1 MEGTGLS
8 VGDALALGNRR
19 DEGFMDGGYFMW
31 IIILFALFG
40 WGNNGYNNGGV
51 NDAAAAASFEGSA
64 TRNAVNN
71 GFQFN
76 QLDNGIRAIQNG
88 LCDGFY
94 AVNNSLK
101 DGFYGIDSAIKNC
114 CCETQR
120 NVDSVKYEMSKGF
133 CDVITANNL
142 NTRDILESQ
151 NAGVQKILDYMNAN
165 EKQALRDR
173 IQTLETAAIN
183 SAQTQQLISE
193 IRPCAKPAYITC
205 SPYASYNNY
214 GYGYGCG
221 L

>member
-8 VGDALALGNRR
+8 VGDALALVNRR

-40 WGNNGYNNGGV
+40 WGNNGNNGGGV
-51 NDAAAAASFEGSA
+51 NEAAAAASFEGSA

-101 DGFYGIDSAIKNC
+101 DGFYGIDSSIKNC
-114 CCETQR
+114 CLSF
-120 NVDSVKYEMSKGF
+120 V
-133 CDVITANNL
+133 
-142 NTRDILESQ
+142 
-151 NAGVQKILDYMNAN
+151 
-165 EKQALRDR
+165 
-173 IQTLETAAIN
+173 AA
-183 SAQTQQLISE
+183 
-193 IRPCAKPAYITC
+193 
-205 SPYASYNNY
+205 
-214 GYGYGCG
+214 
-221 L
+221 